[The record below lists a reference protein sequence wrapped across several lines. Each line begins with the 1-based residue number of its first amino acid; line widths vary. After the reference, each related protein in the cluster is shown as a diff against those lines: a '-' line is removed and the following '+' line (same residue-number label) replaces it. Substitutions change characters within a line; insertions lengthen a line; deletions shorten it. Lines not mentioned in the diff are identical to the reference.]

1 VAGKTRIGEMKQ
13 TRGYLENVFREYRQ
27 WKQSNPTTGPSDE
40 AGQFWGA
47 VFGRQYDR
55 KGRRTK

>member
-1 VAGKTRIGEMKQ
+1 MKQ

-27 WKQSNPTTGPSDE
+27 WSQSNPSGPGPE